1 MLEPLFNKV
10 AGLQALKRLQH
21 RCFTL
26 NIAKFLRTLILK
38 NICKRLLLKIRDTVS
53 FHVISN
59 NKRIKTKARFESSY
73 LKLLLKGL
81 IKNWF
86 IKEGRKK
93 TCLVN
98 LLNNIVWVP
107 SDQWK
112 SWYQGGNT
120 NQSLNNLHFGRS
132 QRVQFEWGT
141 INFSLK
147 LDEWL

>member
-21 RCFTL
+21 RRFTL

-81 IKNWF
+81 IKN
-86 IKEGRKK
+86 
-93 TCLVN
+93 
-98 LLNNIVWVP
+98 
-107 SDQWK
+107 
-112 SWYQGGNT
+112 
-120 NQSLNNLHFGRS
+120 
-132 QRVQFEWGT
+132 
-141 INFSLK
+141 
-147 LDEWL
+147 